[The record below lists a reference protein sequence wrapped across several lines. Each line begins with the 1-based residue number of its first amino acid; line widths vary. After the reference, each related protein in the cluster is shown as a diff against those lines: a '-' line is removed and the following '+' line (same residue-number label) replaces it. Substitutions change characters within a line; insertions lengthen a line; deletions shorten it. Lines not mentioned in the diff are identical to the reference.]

1 MDIDEIRRQ
10 NILILER
17 EAGSVKA
24 MHESVNMSYTQYVN
38 LRDGAK
44 DARSGK
50 PRGMRKE
57 TAWRFEDAR
66 KKDRGWLDQLHGEA
80 RNEPPPSK
88 ATALTPRQQALVDL
102 FDGLTEGQQ
111 DEVIRRLQSQKQS
124 NEAIVDE
131 LVKKRQRA

>member
-24 MHESVNMSYTQYVN
+24 MHEAVKMSYAQYVN

-57 TAWRFEDAR
+57 TAWRFEDAGN
-66 KKDRGWLDQLHGEA
+66 KDRGWLDQPHGEA
-80 RNEPPPSK
+80 RNEPPPRK
-88 ATALTPRQQALVDL
+88 ATPLTPRQQALVDL

-124 NEAIVDE
+124 NDAIMDE
-131 LVKKRQRA
+131 LMKKRQRA